1 MIRKGYSKMNKLEDF
16 SKFDGVEV
24 VNSKLIVNESISE
37 TTLLDFLKQFYDFEI
52 SQKTTYKLDLK
63 HTTVSN
69 KITAFRYSLTRDD
82 FINAQMILNLYN
94 LVKIYNTLDDEFFA
108 SSNIYINSIEEL
120 LDIKLELQPEL
131 KSFAKTISMYF
142 VSLFKSYN
150 KVTYTPLDEHTELPK
165 VYSLIFMIS
174 DLLTLSGILSISD
187 NFSINELKYIDGA
200 FVYIKNIV
208 DKSYLSNN
216 MISKFVEGL
225 NHGNIQ

>member
-1 MIRKGYSKMNKLEDF
+1 MNKLEDF
-16 SKFDGVEV
+16 LKFDGIEIAE
-24 VNSKLIVNESISE
+24 NSIIVKKDISE
-37 TTLLDFLKQFYDFEI
+37 STLLNFLKTFYDFEI

-63 HTTVSN
+63 HTSISN
-69 KITAFRYSLTRDD
+69 KIAAFKYSLTRDD

-131 KSFAKTISMYF
+131 KTFAKTISMYF
-142 VSLFKSYN
+142 ISLFKSYN

-165 VYSLIFMIS
+165 LYSLIFMIS

-208 DKSYLSNN
+208 NKSYLSNN
-216 MISKFVEGL
+216 MISKFMEGL
-225 NHGNIQ
+225 KHGNIQ